1 MTSSIVNKYNMDKS
15 FIDILREE
23 ETKKYPGRRKA
34 ARDTSA
40 EERKNIQ
47 IEKEVTKNEL

>member
-1 MTSSIVNKYNMDKS
+1 MTSNIIARYNTDKS
-15 FIDILREE
+15 FIDILQEE
-23 ETKKYPGRRKA
+23 ETKKYPGRRQA

-47 IEKEVTKNEL
+47 IEKEVKKNEL